1 MDFLFEDSFK
11 INTDSILGKR
21 KMKNSILIRKKQ
33 IEQIKKRKISKKKSV
48 CFDTYCKKYD
58 GMRALSVA
66 FEELVITYLFKS
78 GINSLWFFE
87 FLDNKINLLKI
98 QQNHINQIS
107 RKELID
113 ALIFKCNDLLNRFM
127 QNNMN
132 QQQFT
137 PILPEGG
144 GLNYRLENIKHYPE
158 CLDLIH
164 FLEMQKKLKIIN
176 KAGSDFPS
184 MAFSK
189 PAIIRRLKFSFRNNI
204 ILDTSNKYGKIILFN
219 KFI

>member
-1 MDFLFEDSFK
+1 MNFLFEDSFK

-21 KMKNSILIRKKQ
+21 KINNSILIRKKQ

-48 CFDTYCKKYD
+48 CFDNYCKKYD

-127 QNNMN
+127 QNNLN

-144 GLNYRLENIKHYPE
+144 GLNYRLENIKY
-158 CLDLIH
+158 
-164 FLEMQKKLKIIN
+164 
-176 KAGSDFPS
+176 
-184 MAFSK
+184 
-189 PAIIRRLKFSFRNNI
+189 
-204 ILDTSNKYGKIILFN
+204 
-219 KFI
+219 